1 MELITQRIIDRCKV
15 AGACSS
21 VQSLKV
27 GDRIDL
33 LSSEMT
39 SFASSALPANEIDAI
54 AVSLGFG
61 EVDGI
66 DPWFLGYGDGY
77 GDGYGYGYGSGDW

>member
-21 VQSLKV
+21 VLSLKV

-33 LSSEMT
+33 LSSELT
-39 SFASSALPANEIDAI
+39 AFASSALPASEIDTI
-54 AVSLGFG
+54 AVSLGFS
-61 EVDGI
+61 EADGV
-66 DPWFLGYGDGY
+66 DPWFLGSGSGY
-77 GDGYGYGYGSGDW
+77 GSGYGYGSG